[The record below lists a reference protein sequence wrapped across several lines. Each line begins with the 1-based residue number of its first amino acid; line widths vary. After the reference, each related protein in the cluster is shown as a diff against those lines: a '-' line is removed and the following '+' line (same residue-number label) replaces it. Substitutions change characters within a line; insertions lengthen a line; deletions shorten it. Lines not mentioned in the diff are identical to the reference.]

1 MQEPASQA
9 GPQAIHLS
17 DYLPVVWLAQEVA
30 LTFDLHEDHARV
42 TSAVRYLPNPA
53 RPDAHAPG
61 GDNALVLDGIDIE
74 TESVTIDGLA
84 ADHRIEPD
92 PANDGA
98 RLIVTA
104 PDGPFTLE
112 VVNRIKPQEN
122 TTMEGL
128 YRSSGMFCTQMEAE
142 GFRRVTWYQDRPD
155 VLATWTVTVEADA
168 GKYPVLLSNGNLMER
183 EDLGGGRVRA
193 RWFDPFPKPAYLFA
207 LVAGDLDILE
217 DQFTTRGGRVVNL
230 RVLVD
235 KGNLDQSHHAMASL
249 KKSMR
254 WDEVRFGREYDLD
267 IFHIVAVHDFN
278 MGAMENKSLN
288 IFNASA
294 VLAKAETAT
303 DSRFARI
310 EAIVAHE
317 YFHNWTGNRI
327 TCRDWFQLSLKEGL
341 TVFRDQEFSS
351 DMNHRGVQRIADV
364 RNLRASQFTED
375 AGPMAHAVRPA
386 SYIEINNFYTTTI
399 YEKGAE
405 VIRMMHTLLGAEAFR
420 RGTDLYFERHDGQA
434 VTCDDFLAAIRDGGG
449 HSLSGFERWY
459 SQAGTPQLSA
469 TGSWDAEAG
478 TFALTLSQQT
488 APTPGQPVKEPV
500 HIPVRTAFIGPDGA
514 RLPLRLQGE
523 AETGAHDERVLSLTE
538 SEQTWRFVGLQAR
551 PVPSLLRGFSAPVKL
566 SSDLSADDLRHLA
579 GHDDDYF
586 NRWEAVQLL
595 ATRELMAGVAAV
607 QAGGE
612 PALSAAF
619 IETIRLLITADNLE
633 DAFVAEA
640 ICLPSEALLAEEMAV
655 VDVDAIHAAR
665 QAARTRL
672 GSALGAQW
680 LALLRRQEAVI
691 AGRPYTFNAVDAGAR
706 ALKNVAL
713 AYLAAAG
720 DTARCMA
727 QMLAADNMTD
737 ELIALGL
744 LADVDCPEREAALA
758 RFCERWQGDSLVMNN
773 WFAVQAGSSRD
784 GVSADVARLATHP
797 AFDASNPNK
806 VRALYTSFAM
816 NPRHFHAADGSGYN
830 LLADRII
837 AIDKGNPILS
847 GRLARLYNTW
857 RRMDADRRG
866 ICEQVLR
873 RILATEGLSKNT
885 FETVSKTL
893 GDD

>member
-1 MQEPASQA
+1 MQDTATQA
-9 GPQAIHLS
+9 GPQTIHLS
-17 DYLPVVWLAQEVA
+17 DYLPVVWLAESTD
-30 LTFDLHEDHARV
+30 LTFELHEDHARV
-42 TSAVRYLPNPA
+42 SSVVRYLPNPA
-53 RPDAHAPG
+53 RPEAHAAG
-61 GDNALVLDGIDIE
+61 GDRSLVLDGIDLE
-74 TESVTIDGLA
+74 TETVTIGGID
-84 ADHRIEPD
+84 ADYRIEAD

-104 PDGPFTLE
+104 PEGPFELR

-128 YRSSGMFCTQMEAE
+128 YRSTGMFCTQMEAE

-155 VLATWTVTVEADA
+155 VLATWTVTIEADA
-168 GKYPVLLSNGNLMER
+168 GKYPVLLSNGNLVER

-193 RWFDPFPKPAYLFA
+193 RWHDPFPKPAYLFA
-207 LVAGDLDILE
+207 LVAGDLDIT
-217 DQFTTRGGRVVNL
+217 DDTFTTKSGRRVNL

-235 KGNLDQSHHAMASL
+235 KGNLDQSLHAMDSL

-254 WDEVRFGREYDLD
+254 WDERVFGREYDLD
-267 IFHIVAVHDFN
+267 VFHIVAVHDFN

-351 DMNHRGVQRIADV
+351 DMNHRGVQRIGDV
-364 RNLRASQFTED
+364 RNLRGSQFIED

-449 HSLSGFERWY
+449 HTLAGFERWY
-459 SQAGTPQLSA
+459 SQAGTPQLNASWA
-469 TGSWDAEAG
+469 WDAAAG
-478 TFALTLSQQT
+478 TFDLTLRQST
-488 APTPGQPVKEPV
+488 TPTPGQPAKLPL

-514 RLPLRLQGE
+514 RVLMRLE
-523 AETGAHDERVLSLTE
+523 AEEDGLRERVLSLTE
-538 SEQTWRFVGLQAR
+538 AEQTWRFVGLAAA

-566 SSDLSADDLRHLA
+566 VSELSADDLRHLA
-579 GHDDDYF
+579 SHDDDFF

-595 ATRELMAGVAAV
+595 ATRELMRLVSAV
-607 QAGGE
+607 QAGE
-612 PALSAAF
+612 TPTLDSAF
-619 IETIRLLITADNLE
+619 KETIRRLISADNLE
-633 DAFVAEA
+633 AAFVAEA
-640 ICLPSEALLAEEMAV
+640 VRLPSEALLAEEMAV

-665 QAARTRL
+665 HLARVSL
-672 GSALGAQW
+672 GEELGADW
-680 LALLRRQEAVI
+680 LALLQRQEAI
-691 AGRPYTFNAVDAGAR
+691 MAGRPYTFNAMDAGNR

-727 QMLAADNMTD
+727 QLLAADNMTD
-737 ELIALGL
+737 ELTALTL
-744 LADVDCPEREAALA
+744 LADVDCEERTAALA
-758 RFCERWQGDSLVMNN
+758 RFYERWQGDSLVMNS
-773 WFAVQAGSSRD
+773 WFSVQASASRD
-784 GVSADVARLATHP
+784 GVSADVASLAQHP

-847 GRLARLYNTW
+847 GRLARLYSAW
-857 RRMDADRRG
+857 SRMDAGRKA

-873 RILATEGLSKNT
+873 RILATEGLSKNAY
-885 FETVSKTL
+885 ETVSKTL
-893 GDD
+893 GAA